1 MPTPNRHLTIAE
13 GFDRAAANYDQARRK
28 LVPCFDHFYG
38 WVVRLLPFAIDA
50 PIDVLDLGAGTGL
63 LSAWV
68 LEGFPNAR
76 LHLVDLSEPM
86 LARAR
91 ERFANR
97 ATAPPTPPTMN
108 VLDYAH
114 SPLDGPY
121 DAIVSALSIHHL
133 TDDLKRD
140 LYARI
145 FAALRPGGVFINA
158 DQVLGTTVELEKA
171 YQQTWYNDARALGA
185 TDEELNAA
193 LIRMQED
200 RSATL
205 DAQLEWLNDLGFE
218 TVDCWFK
225 EARFAVFCGRK
236 PKE

>member
-1 MPTPNRHLTIAE
+1 M
-13 GFDRAAANYDQARRK
+13 
-28 LVPCFDHFYG
+28 VPCFDHFYG
-38 WVVRLLPFAIDA
+38 WVVRLLPFASDA
-50 PIDVLDLGAGTGL
+50 PIEVLDLGAGTGL

-76 LHLVDLSEPM
+76 IRLVDLSEPM
-86 LARAR
+86 LSRAR

-97 ATAPPTPPTMN
+97 TPSPTTQPTMS

-145 FAALRPGGVFINA
+145 FTALRPGGVFINA
-158 DQVLGTTVELEKA
+158 DQVLGPTPELETE

-193 LIRMQED
+193 LIRMRED
-200 RSATL
+200 RSALL
-205 DAQLEWLNDLGFE
+205 DAQLQWLNEIGFQA
-218 TVDCWFK
+218 VDCWFK

-236 PKE
+236 PGA